1 MSLWPRRAALRMG
14 AGAVAGLLTAGPPW
28 GGGRPAL
35 AQGPVVVASA
45 VSLLRPAVPPR
56 EARKLEMR
64 DGEKRLMRLGELAA
78 GRAVLL
84 NLWAPW
90 CLPCR
95 REMPS
100 LAALAQALGTEGPLV
115 LPLAF
120 DWRGASGVRRFY
132 REIGVSNLPVWL
144 GEGENLMAV
153 LGLENLP
160 TTALINREGHMVQLV
175 AGEAVWDDAATLD
188 WAKAL

>member
-1 MSLWPRRAALRMG
+1 MCGLTRRHALALG
-14 AGAVAGLLTAGPPW
+14 AGALGAFALPLGAETPPS
-28 GGGRPAL
+28 PAPSP
-35 AQGPVVVASA
+35 APSA
-45 VSLLRPAVPPR
+45 VSLLRPAVPKR
-56 EARKLEMR
+56 DARGLELR
-64 DGEKRLMRLGELAA
+64 DAQKQIARLGDLAG

-100 LAALAQALGTEGPLV
+100 LARLAAALGSQGPLV

-132 REIGVSNLPVWL
+132 AEAGIANLPIWL
-144 GEGENLMAV
+144 GEGENLSAV
-153 LGLENLP
+153 LALEDLP
-160 TTALINREGHMVQLV
+160 TTAIIDRTGQMVQLV
-175 AGEAVWDDAATLD
+175 AGEARWDDAATLD
-188 WAKAL
+188 WARGL